1 MTWPATYTSPL
12 RQLSV
17 PSLYQEVDRLENSIK
32 HLRRSNAELEQHELE
47 TEEDTSWVQPTIA
60 ENDQVI
66 AKQTRQIELVKLE
79 LSGRGVASNTTNP
92 EPDGRLEDSNGDHM
106 QNNISHSEPINGEG
120 KMDVDTNS
128 ENGLHL

>member
-1 MTWPATYTSPL
+1 MTWPATYTSTL

-79 LSGRGVASNTTNP
+79 LSGRGVASNTTNA

-120 KMDVDTNS
+120 KMDVDTSS